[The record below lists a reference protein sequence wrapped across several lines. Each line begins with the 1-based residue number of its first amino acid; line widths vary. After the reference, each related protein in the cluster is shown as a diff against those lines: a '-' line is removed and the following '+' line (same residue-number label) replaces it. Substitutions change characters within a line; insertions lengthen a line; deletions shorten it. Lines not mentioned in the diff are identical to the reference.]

1 MLSDYFSLQTE
12 QKDKQIKKFKTY
24 FLWWNKLVDMGRVRV

>member
-12 QKDKQIKKFKTY
+12 QKDKQIKSLKHIF
-24 FLWWNKLVDMGRVRV
+24 FGEIN